1 MSLMDV
7 LLPQHVEITQP
18 ARLIRFGEK
27 DKDLSVEERV
37 IALKINEIDKKLV
50 ELRNKN
56 TDMKSRLNKMLRSG
70 KDLSLVNKM
79 RKEKNEVLR
88 QIGLLSK
95 RRISLQSKI

>member
-27 DKDLSVEERV
+27 DRDLSVEERV
-37 IALKINEIDKKLV
+37 ITLKINEIDKKLV
-50 ELRNKN
+50 ELRNRN

>member
-7 LLPQHVEITQP
+7 LKPQHVEITQP

-27 DKDLSVEERV
+27 DRDLSVEERV
-37 IALKINEIDKKLV
+37 ITLKINEIDKKLV